1 MPTYREYN
9 CDEFELR
16 VQRRIAGL
24 SDDAMHLF
32 PSIRREWINETD
44 LLLLDMESGAF
55 VIEIKNHR
63 LHKILAYNVS
73 KMLCETNEGV
83 KSDRSASHQALT
95 CKHHLVDYFKRNGD
109 THPYL
114 VDVVLWANISRTEWL
129 QKFPDKEATEN
140 MMFQDDI
147 SLDLSVF
154 REKLKDIYKAKV
166 RKFDPRHPVR
176 EDELRDII
184 ARFQTNQVPPK
195 SPSDIE
201 RLRKFEV
208 ECERASLEAIPNN
221 AMGKIVFKGV
231 PGTGKTWKMLAAA
244 RRYAE
249 QGKHVLFLCYNL
261 VLRADIQRMMEAWNR
276 PELTHYITINAI
288 YDHLS
293 FMNDQAGCNIEL
305 EGQNY
310 PKFGEEVCDAIR
322 QKNIDWL
329 KYDLMLI
336 DESQDMVEHIQMII
350 DECTSPSTI
359 LVASIGVGQ
368 ELYSDEP
375 PKWLT
380 QFEADAT
387 LVACSKIYRTTAQ
400 TFIAAQ
406 ILNESDVRG
415 GQLTTNI
422 LKIANGHCS
431 GVVDQVEMMREAGT
445 CPLLEFTSSDDSE
458 RDQMHQLVNTAMER
472 LDNNDCA
479 SDILFLVPSKR
490 SLAYLNLL
498 DYLSSSGTPYI
509 DLLDE
514 DNRLRT
520 PKTNQ
525 VRISTYF
532 SSRGVEAHY
541 VYLMGLDY
549 MQENIG
555 RQRNRDTS
563 RQQLYIGITRAV
575 RQAFIVATTPITG
588 TLTKLMLDVAKEMR
602 SFSPH

>member
-1 MPTYREYN
+1 MPTYRTYN
-9 CDEFELR
+9 CDPYELR
-16 VQRRIAGL
+16 VQRRIQGL
-24 SDDAMHLF
+24 ADESMHLF

-63 LHKILAYNVS
+63 LHKVHTYNVS
-73 KMLCETNEGV
+73 KMVCETEEGI
-83 KSDRSASHQALT
+83 KSERSASHQALT
-95 CKHHLVDYFKRNGD
+95 CKHHLIDYFKRHGD
-109 THPYL
+109 TYPYL
-114 VDVVLWANISRTEWL
+114 VDVVLWSNISKTDWL
-129 QKFPDKEATEN
+129 IKFPDTELTEN

-147 SLDLSVF
+147 SLDLDVF
-154 REKLKDIYKAKV
+154 RQRLKQIYRAKV
-166 RKFDPRHPVR
+166 RSFDPNQPVR
-176 EDELRDII
+176 DNELKDII
-184 ARFQTNQVPPK
+184 ARFQNNQESPK

-201 RLRKFEV
+201 KLRKFEL
-208 ECERASLEAIPNN
+208 ECERASVEAIPIN
-221 AMGKIVFKGV
+221 AVGKIVFKGV

-249 QGKHVLFLCYNL
+249 QGNHVLFLCYNL

-276 PELTHYITINAI
+276 PEVTNYITVNAI
-288 YDHLS
+288 YDHLA
-293 FMNDQAGCNIEL
+293 FMNEQAGCNVVL
-305 EGQNY
+305 EGQDY
-310 PKFGEEVCDAIR
+310 PKFGQEVCDAIR
-322 QKNIDWL
+322 KKNIDWL

-350 DECTSPSTI
+350 DECTSPSTV

-368 ELYSDEP
+368 ELYTDAP
-375 PKWLT
+375 PTWLT
-380 QFEADAT
+380 RFEADAT

-400 TFIAAQ
+400 TFVAAQ

-415 GQLTTNI
+415 GVLTADI
-422 LKIANGHCS
+422 MRIANGRCT
-431 GVVDQVEMMREAGT
+431 GVADKVEMMREAGT
-445 CPLLEFTSSDDSE
+445 CPLLEYTSGDDSDH
-458 RDQMHQLVNTAMER
+458 DQMHQLVTAALER
-472 LDNNDCA
+472 LDINDCA

-490 SLAYLNLL
+490 SLAYQNLL
-498 DYLSSSGTPYI
+498 KYLSDTATPYI
-509 DLLDE
+509 DLLNE

-520 PKTNQ
+520 PKINQ

-555 RQRNRDTS
+555 RQRNRDTC

-575 RQAFIVATTPITG
+575 RQAYIVATTPITG

-602 SFSPH
+602 SLAPH

>member
-32 PSIRREWINETD
+32 PSIRRGWINDTD
-44 LLLLDMESGAF
+44 LLLIDMKAGAF
-55 VIEIKNHR
+55 IIEIKCNR
-63 LHKILAYNVS
+63 LHKIRQYNVS
-73 KMLCETNEGV
+73 QMEIETDEGI
-83 KSDRSASHQALT
+83 KSDRSASSQAFT
-95 CKHHLVDYFKRNGD
+95 CQRQIVEYLKRND
-109 THPYL
+109 KPFPFMAA
-114 VDVVLWANISRTEWL
+114 VVLWDNISRADWL
-129 QKFPDKEATEN
+129 NKFPDEELAEN
-140 MMFQDDI
+140 MLFQDDVK
-147 SLDLSVF
+147 LDLDVF
-154 REKLKDIYKAKV
+154 RQRLSDIYQTRV
-166 RKFDPRHPVR
+166 EKFNQRQRVR
-176 EDELRDII
+176 EIELQTIVTS
-184 ARFQTNQVPPK
+184 FQNNQETPK

-201 RLRKFEV
+201 RLRKFEL
-208 ECERASLEAIPNN
+208 ECERASLEAIPIN
-221 AMGKIVFKGV
+221 ATGKIVFKGV

-244 RRYAE
+244 RRFAE

-276 PELTHYITINAI
+276 QDLTHYITINAI

-293 FMNDQAGCNIEL
+293 FMNDQAGCNIQL
-305 EGQNY
+305 DGQNY
-310 PKFGEEVCDAIR
+310 PKFGEEICEAVR

-350 DECTSPSTI
+350 DECTSPSTVI
-359 LVASIGVGQ
+359 VASIGVGQ

-400 TFIAAQ
+400 TFVAAQ

-415 GQLTTNI
+415 GVLTKDI
-422 LKIANGHCS
+422 RRIANGRCN
-431 GVVDQVEMMREAGT
+431 GVADKVEMMREAGT
-445 CPLLEFTSSDDSE
+445 CPLLEYTSSDDTE
-458 RDQMHQLVNTAMER
+458 HDQMHQLVTTALDR
-472 LDNNDCA
+472 LDQNDCA

-498 DYLSSSGTPYI
+498 DYLSTSGIPYI

-555 RQRNRDTS
+555 RQRNRDTC

-575 RQAFIVATTPITG
+575 RQAYVVATTPITG

-602 SFSPH
+602 SLQGH